1 MSTVIDAS
9 VLVAALV
16 EIVAGGGL
24 YAPELAFA
32 EARNVL
38 RRLERGGQLTSAEG
52 SVAYEELLELDIQL
66 FSFPPFAERARELRH
81 HVTCYD
87 AWYVAIAEAMR
98 LPLATLDRRLT
109 RARGP
114 TCAFLTPRG

>member
-1 MSTVIDAS
+1 LSTVIDAS

-66 FSFPPFAERARELRH
+66 FSFPPFAERAWELRH